1 LYWNKEKE
9 PSREMR
15 EERRYIDKETPKE
28 SIQQREEIQGP
39 GVREDIHRRN
49 LLMENQIGQVE
60 DSTLGK
66 IK

>member
-1 LYWNKEKE
+1 
-9 PSREMR
+9 MR